1 SVQPATPLGE
11 GGTRW
16 AVVIGVSSYQQL
28 PAAAQLRYAHRD
40 AEEFAQFLRSAQ
52 GGAIP
57 GDHIRLLTNQQA
69 SLAQIRA
76 ALGTWLV
83 QSSGPQDVVYIFF
96 AGHGVLDSMDD
107 GYFIASDSDP
117 QNLGATALSFQE
129 VDRII
134 T

>member
-1 SVQPATPLGE
+1 MPSPFQTSANAPLSCGAPQADARAMLCPAILAAMRTLLWLLLPVLAAAQTRDLRIESVQPATPLGE

-69 SLAQIRA
+69 SL
-76 ALGTWLV
+76 
-83 QSSGPQDVVYIFF
+83 
-96 AGHGVLDSMDD
+96 
-107 GYFIASDSDP
+107 
-117 QNLGATALSFQE
+117 
-129 VDRII
+129 
-134 T
+134 